1 MRALPTYYRR
11 TNQAPT
17 NRRLL
22 HLDGDRN
29 GGRVINT
36 AVVSN
41 VAPPLRPA
49 RHRADRLHRPLP
61 PTTVL
66 NHRSAGTPPASMVST
81 LSTGEHVAMYPIS
94 AALPAMPA
102 GQALRQ
108 PVDLGDGIF
117 VAGDHRDTP
126 SIQGALASGHRA
138 AQAIRSYLTGTR
150 RS

>member
-1 MRALPTYYRR
+1 MRALPTYYHR

-41 VAPPLRPA
+41 VAPRYA
-49 RHRADRLHRPLP
+49 P
-61 PTTVL
+61 PGIALIASTVL
-66 NHRSAGTPPASMVST
+66 CHHDGLESPVRGHAARIHGVDPQHW
-81 LSTGEHVAMYPIS
+81 EHVAMYPIS

-138 AQAIRSYLTGTR
+138 AQAIRGYLTGTR

>member
-1 MRALPTYYRR
+1 MRALPTYYHR

-41 VAPPLRPA
+41 VAPRYA
-49 RHRADRLHRPLP
+49 P
-61 PTTVL
+61 PGIALIASTVL
-66 NHRSAGTPPASMVST
+66 CHR
-81 LSTGEHVAMYPIS
+81 
-94 AALPAMPA
+94 
-102 GQALRQ
+102 
-108 PVDLGDGIF
+108 
-117 VAGDHRDTP
+117 
-126 SIQGALASGHRA
+126 
-138 AQAIRSYLTGTR
+138 R